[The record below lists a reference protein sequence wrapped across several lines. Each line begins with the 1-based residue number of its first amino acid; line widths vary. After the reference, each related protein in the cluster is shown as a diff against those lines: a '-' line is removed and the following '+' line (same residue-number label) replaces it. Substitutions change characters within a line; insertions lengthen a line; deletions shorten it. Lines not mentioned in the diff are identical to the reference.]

1 MQAGRQEPVVLEGL
15 SRFLV
20 VHESCSAGFDVA
32 HPAGVGSGRVSITCR
47 GCGARHE
54 YMTSTIEVEREVS
67 FELAPSGALAPL
79 EPDEPRAGLGEKPAP
94 ERPAAGAPAARLSG
108 ARAGT
113 IALLLIALVALLV
126 AAIRLAGGS
135 GKDSGAPAAERAP
148 RQPAASG
155 ERPAGDRHEGGGRH
169 PAPSAPKPRLRSVS
183 TERYSLAVPASWA
196 TGSSESPLRIS
207 GAGGTVSMRVYAD
220 TRPDLGL
227 TEMGRLTTDLLDRE
241 HPGSKVSAAH
251 RTTVGGARALT
262 MTARLGGGREVAFA
276 IAHGAQRFLI
286 LESLESQASAAS
298 RSEADAVLAS
308 FRPG

>member
-20 VHESCSAGFDVA
+20 VHESCGAGFDVA

-79 EPDEPRAGLGEKPAP
+79 DPDEPMTGSGEKPQP
-94 ERPAAGAPAARLSG
+94 GRLSG

-113 IALLLIALVALLV
+113 IALLLIALAALLV
-126 AAIRLAGGS
+126 AAVRLAGGS
-135 GKDSGAPAAERAP
+135 GKDSGAPAAEQGP
-148 RQPAASG
+148 RQPAASA

-183 TERYSLAVPASWA
+183 TERYSLAVPAGWA

-227 TEMGRLTTDLLDRE
+227 AEMGRLTTDLLDRE

-262 MTARLGGGREVAFA
+262 MTGRLGGVREVAFA
-276 IAHGAQRFLI
+276 IARGAQRFLI

-298 RSEADAVLAS
+298 RSEADAVVTS
-308 FRPG
+308 FQPG